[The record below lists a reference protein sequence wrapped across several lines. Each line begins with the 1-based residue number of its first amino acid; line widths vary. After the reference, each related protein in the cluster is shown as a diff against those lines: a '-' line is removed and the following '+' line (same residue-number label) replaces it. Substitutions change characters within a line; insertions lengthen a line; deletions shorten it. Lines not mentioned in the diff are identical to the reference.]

1 MQMRFSFLEGGAEYF
16 FLSLGCH
23 HGCQQT
29 VSIPE
34 IVQVCMSTCIRRDEK
49 ILCLWLGEVCYCCS
63 LTILPYPAWVLVLV
77 LFVNKISPVYS
88 QQSNAF
94 VRLESRSINQCLHI
108 MRLLLLCSQMFVKNN
123 PTYRE
128 SAIGNFAF
136 MLSWTKIRQHG
147 FPIC

>member
-1 MQMRFSFLEGGAEYF
+1 MQWFAEKGSSFSPFVVRSRMQMRFSFLEGGAEYF

-88 QQSNAF
+88 QH
-94 VRLESRSINQCLHI
+94 SRIC
-108 MRLLLLCSQMFVKNN
+108 
-123 PTYRE
+123 PTGIEVDQPMSPHYER
-128 SAIGNFAF
+128 SAIVATGNDRVRDWWYF
-136 MLSWTKIRQHG
+136 SS
-147 FPIC
+147 